1 MFPQLGAP
9 IALALSSATFLV
21 TGLTLGNTDQSFLDY
36 GWRVPFLI
44 SIVLLGAGLYVRLQ
58 IAETPVFRRAQG
70 QQQLATRAPLREALT
85 YAPRQILLSAG
96 TLTTMFALFYIGTTY
111 LTSYGTSPKGAGLS
125 RAFVLSIGI
134 GAGIAMAAGVIASSV
149 AADRLGRRAVV
160 VLCCAG
166 AVVWSLL
173 LFPLLSIHSPTAF
186 GISVIV
192 TLALMGLAYGP
203 VGALLPET
211 FPTHFRY
218 TGAGTSYN
226 MAGIAGGAIPPLIA
240 APLAAAFGSF
250 SIGIMLCAISLVSRK
265 LVDFCFNPPNFGKD
279 CVGIGSPGKRC
290 TVGVPVGDIVPD
302 RGDEL
307 FDRAECASAYRLASD
322 QAEPDLD
329 LVDPRRPD
337 RCAMKSDVR
346 IVGQP
351 VAHLGREVRAQ
362 VVHHNVNLAVN
373 VRGGDRLHEC
383 QKLLGSTPR
392 VAFSGDFTRRNIQR
406 SEQID
411 GAMPDVVVCPLF
423 GLAER
428 HGEQRLSTVQ
438 CLHSG
443 LLVHAQHDR
452 SRRRRQVQAHDVSD
466 LLSEVW
472 IPRQFE
478 RVLPMRL

>member
-1 MFPQLGAP
+1 MALASCVGTTIEFYDFFIYGTAAALVFPKVFFPALGSTAGSVASFATFAVAFVARPVGAMIFGHYGDRYGRKQTLIATLLLMGSATVLIGLLPGAATIGIAAPILLVVLRFGQGLAVGGEWAGATLLAAEYAPPGRRGWYAMFPQLGAP

-134 GAGIAMAAGVIASSV
+134 GAGIAMAAGVIASSI
-149 AADRLGRRAVV
+149 AADRIGRRAVV

-250 SIGIMLCAISLVSRK
+250 SIGIMLCALSLLSLLCAK
-265 LVDFCFNPPNFGKD
+265 ALVETKD
-279 CVGIGSPGKRC
+279 
-290 TVGVPVGDIVPD
+290 
-302 RGDEL
+302 
-307 FDRAECASAYRLASD
+307 
-322 QAEPDLD
+322 
-329 LVDPRRPD
+329 
-337 RCAMKSDVR
+337 
-346 IVGQP
+346 
-351 VAHLGREVRAQ
+351 
-362 VVHHNVNLAVN
+362 
-373 VRGGDRLHEC
+373 
-383 QKLLGSTPR
+383 
-392 VAFSGDFTRRNIQR
+392 
-406 SEQID
+406 
-411 GAMPDVVVCPLF
+411 
-423 GLAER
+423 
-428 HGEQRLSTVQ
+428 
-438 CLHSG
+438 
-443 LLVHAQHDR
+443 
-452 SRRRRQVQAHDVSD
+452 SD
-466 LLSEVW
+466 LL
-472 IPRQFE
+472 
-478 RVLPMRL
+478 VLPPSVSARY